1 MLTSLREFIK
11 AHTKVLLGAG
21 ALLLTVIFLTPFV
34 KSFSDF
40 RTFVRLIDDPN
51 SHYNINENP
60 QSDAEL
66 ATETIPQITFE
77 NISDDSFFPTP
88 KGKIIRINLFT
99 MQLKQYENG
108 ELIGEKKILS
118 KGKKGSIWETPGG
131 NYIVSNK
138 EEDYFSERANAW
150 LPFSI
155 QLFGNYFIHGI
166 PHNNQGRNYNTSFAE
181 GCIRLSNEDASD
193 LFTWADGE
201 TRVSIYSDSTLKPE
215 PISTESVYITQD
227 GTVRPKVSA
236 EAYLVADVDTGEI
249 ILQKN
254 KDEILPIASLTKLM
268 TAVVSLNTMNQFEYA
283 TVSKRAANI
292 NGVSNLRP
300 GEQIELS
307 NLLNPLLLVSSNSSA
322 EVIAE
327 HKGREKFIE
336 TMNQEAKNLKM
347 SNTSFED
354 PSGLSKNNTSTAY
367 DLFLLAQHI
376 SNEKAFLWDITKRQT
391 YSAQGHS
398 WGNISQFLRDP
409 TYVGGKGGSTYE
421 AKLTH
426 LGVWSLPLSDKTPRN
441 IAIIVLRSNDRF
453 TDTKNILSYLKSR
466 VVYGKTGKFE
476 IAEPK
481 DKTHEVS
488 MRFVGDIM
496 LDRGVLYSVDKNYA
510 GDFSKL
516 FENLGSYK
524 DSDIFFANLEGPVSD
539 KGTDMRNLYSFRMN
553 PDVLPILKN
562 AGLDIVS
569 FANNHVGDW
578 REDAF
583 NDTRKRLDE
592 NGILYTGAGDNS
604 DLSTTPT
611 IIEKNGLKIG
621 FIGFSDVGPNW
632 LNATKE
638 KSGINI
644 LDDATFDSIVKN
656 AKAQVDVLVTSF
668 HWGIEYSKHTDRQ
681 TEFAHRAI
689 DDGATLVI
697 GHHPHVVQDVEIY
710 RGGLIAYSLG
720 NFIFDQ
726 GFSKETMQG
735 LTLEVVLDTDEK
747 YIKRY
752 KTYNTIQDSTFRPSA
767 PIPVSL

>member
-1 MLTSLREFIK
+1 MRDFLKEHK
-11 AHTKVLLGAG
+11 KVLLGG
-21 ALLLTVIFLTPFV
+21 LALLFTIIFLTPFV
-34 KSFSDF
+34 KSFSEF
-40 RTFVRLIDDPN
+40 RTFVRLIEDPN
-51 SHYNINENP
+51 SHYTIDQN
-60 QSDAEL
+60 STSTDEL
-66 ATETIPQITFE
+66 NTESIPQITFE

-138 EEDYFSERANAW
+138 EEDYFSERADAW
-150 LPFSI
+150 LPFNI
-155 QLFGNYFIHGI
+155 ELYGNYFIHGI
-166 PHNNQGRNYNTSFAE
+166 PHNTQGRNYNTSFNA

-227 GTVRPKVSA
+227 GTVRPNVSA
-236 EAYLVADVDTGEI
+236 EAYIVADIDTGEI

-254 KDEILPIASLTKLM
+254 KDAVFPIASVTKLM
-268 TAVVSLNTMNQFEYA
+268 TAVVSLDTMNQFEYA

-292 NGVSNLRP
+292 YGVSNLRP

-327 HKGREKFIE
+327 HKGRENFME
-336 TMNQEAKNLKM
+336 AMNKEARNLKM
-347 SNTSFED
+347 SSTSFED

-376 SNEKAFLWDITKRQT
+376 SKEKAFLWDITKRQT

-409 TYVGGKGGSTYE
+409 NYVGGKGGSTYE

-441 IAIIVLRSNDRF
+441 IAVIVLRSNDRY
-453 TDTKNILSYLKSR
+453 TDVRNILSYLKSR

-488 MRFVGDIM
+488 IRFVGDVM
-496 LDRGVLYSVDKNYA
+496 LDRGVLYSVNKNYA

-524 DSDIFFANLEGPVSD
+524 ESDIFFANLEGPISD

-553 PDVLPILKN
+553 PSILPILKN
-562 AGLDIVS
+562 TGLDIVS
-569 FANNHVGDW
+569 LANNHIGDW

-583 NDTRKRLDE
+583 NDTRTRLAE

-604 DLSTTPT
+604 DQSVMPT

-632 LNATKE
+632 LTATKE

-644 LDDATFDSIVKN
+644 LDEATFDTIVKN
-656 AKAQVDVLVTSF
+656 AKAQVDVLTVSL
-668 HWGIEYSKHTDRQ
+668 HWGIEYSNHTDRQ
-681 TEFAHRAI
+681 TDFAHRAV
-689 DDGATLVI
+689 DNGATLVI
-697 GHHPHVVQDVEIY
+697 GHHPHVIQDVEIY

-726 GFSKETMQG
+726 GFSKETMEG

-752 KTYNTIQDSTFRPSA
+752 KTYKTIQDSTFRPNT
-767 PIPVSL
+767 PVSVSLE